1 MEPSPQIQFN
11 PDVDDIKKEV
21 LEFCIS
27 PKSKGDILHHI
38 GVEASH
44 YNFQKYIIG
53 LVTRRYIQTTLTRI
67 STSPHQQY
75 KPTLKGLNYLK
86 SLGLN

>member
-1 MEPSPQIQFN
+1 METSTQRIIN

-21 LEFCIS
+21 LEFCII
-27 PKSKGDILHHI
+27 PKSKSDILHHI

-44 YNFQKYIIG
+44 YNFKKYVIG
-53 LVTRRYIQTTLTRI
+53 LVNRRYIQTTLTRN

-75 KPTLKGLNYLK
+75 KPTIKGLTYLK
-86 SLGLN
+86 SLA